1 MDRDEQHIEKNSDS
15 LQQENHPSDDGSMEN
30 SDENFVVT
38 QTTNGKAIAS
48 LILGILSI
56 VMIFFFPLITPVFGI
71 LGLIFGFIALREMKQ
86 TFQSGR
92 GLAIAGNICSIIGLV
107 LSGVIILLVIIG
119 IALFM
124 EMDPT
129 PML

>member
-86 TFQSGR
+86 TFQPGR

-107 LSGVIILLVIIG
+107 LFGVIILLVIIG